1 MHYQILGKIIVS
13 LIILCFMHNQLQAKV
28 KFKDIKFAPDFYVQ
42 SIQTCKAI
50 GNRSFENKNTVNR
63 VSGLIGYDWMSDWK
77 ENSNS
82 LNVEHINITEPILW
96 MMTATHNA
104 ISNNNKESLL
114 IAKELLV
121 AFAENNTLYDS
132 TGYHELKNKPPCWEN
147 NDPNSP
153 CWYHAYEFA
162 KDVFSMYLISAIWL
176 KETLNAKELQIVD
189 RYAAKMYRKF
199 LQPLLN
205 KKHDQGFYAMANGG
219 TGILIYANWSNDKR
233 LAVREINN
241 RFTYIDKVFLEDG
254 YINNNSFRGYR
265 GQWYHSYGLNS
276 ALGYVYLAKLWGA
289 EVPEKIQ
296 KKLVK
301 ASEITNLAIT
311 DWAKFKS
318 REFSGANPNKISN
331 KKNARKHT
339 HQMAFSLDALMEVVT
354 GVKLKHDPIYLQ
366 KRKYHMKDGF
376 DGLIGFNAHCL
387 TENVK

>member
-1 MHYQILGKIIVS
+1 
-13 LIILCFMHNQLQAKV
+13 
-28 KFKDIKFAPDFYVQ
+28 
-42 SIQTCKAI
+42 
-50 GNRSFENKNTVNR
+50 
-63 VSGLIGYDWMSDWK
+63 
-77 ENSNS
+77 
-82 LNVEHINITEPILW
+82 
-96 MMTATHNA
+96 
-104 ISNNNKESLL
+104 
-114 IAKELLV
+114 
-121 AFAENNTLYDS
+121 
-132 TGYHELKNKPPCWEN
+132 
-147 NDPNSP
+147 
-153 CWYHAYEFA
+153 
-162 KDVFSMYLISAIWL
+162 
-176 KETLNAKELQIVD
+176 
-189 RYAAKMYRKF
+189 MYRKF

-366 KRKYHMKDGF
+366 KRKYH
-376 DGLIGFNAHCL
+376 
-387 TENVK
+387 